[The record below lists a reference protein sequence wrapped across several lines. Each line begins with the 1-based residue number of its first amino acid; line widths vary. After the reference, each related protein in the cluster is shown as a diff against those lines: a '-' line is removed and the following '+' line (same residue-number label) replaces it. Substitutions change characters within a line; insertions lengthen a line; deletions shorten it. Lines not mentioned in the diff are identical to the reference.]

1 MAITAEQVQ
10 KLNQLPADKLQLI
23 MTLADE
29 FLAATDVAKD
39 ISGRV
44 LSQAEID
51 KLVKSIQASMK

>member
-1 MAITAEQVQ
+1 MALTNESIQ

-23 MTLADE
+23 LALADE
-29 FLAATDVAKD
+29 FLATTDVTSD
-39 ISGRV
+39 LSGRV